1 MKYTVL
7 KFSKLISEKLEIFQ
21 QIFLVNF
28 IQQIWWRKTRDI
40 NLVTKLESLK
50 KHIDNNVQPRLAWEV
65 TLLKIAMED

>member
-1 MKYTVL
+1 MR
-7 KFSKLISEKLEIFQ
+7 FSKLISEKLEIFQ

-28 IQQIWWRKTRDI
+28 IQQIWWRKTRDRS
-40 NLVTKLESLK
+40 LVTKLESLK

>member
-1 MKYTVL
+1 M

-28 IQQIWWRKTRDI
+28 IQQIWWRKTRDRS
-40 NLVTKLESLK
+40 LVTKLESLK